1 MKVKTLNLEKIKG
14 VLNIE
19 IVEDTF
25 FVIEPVNK
33 DVAGTLN
40 LSLTKRKKEIKL
52 VFASRI
58 MGAEVD
64 LNINVIHRKKET
76 RSNLQ
81 LRTILEDNAKFRF
94 KGNIKVTE
102 LAGNCQGNIEVKAL
116 ATGKDIS
123 WNVEPNLEIS
133 NKNVNV
139 RHKASMITFNKN
151 QIIYLK
157 LRGFTEEEAMKILKE
172 GFLLEET
179 GKIPGSEAKKSIMGK
194 LKL

>member
-116 ATGKDIS
+116 VTGNDIS

-133 NKNVNV
+133 NKNVSV
-139 RHKASMITFNKN
+139 RHKASMISFNKN

-179 GKIPGSEAKKSIMGK
+179 GKIPGSEAKKSIMRK

>member
-116 ATGKDIS
+116 VTGNDIS

-133 NKNVNV
+133 NKNVSV
-139 RHKASMITFNKN
+139 RHKASMISFNKN

>member
-157 LRGFTEEEAMKILKE
+157 LRGFAEEEAMKTLKE

>member
-116 ATGKDIS
+116 VTGNDIS

-133 NKNVNV
+133 NKNVSV
-139 RHKASMITFNKN
+139 RHKASMISFNKN
-151 QIIYLK
+151 QITYLK